1 MLKRLMDFFIS
12 FIFLLLSS
20 PLFLIIA
27 ILIKLDSRGSVF
39 FNQTRIGQHG
49 KPYLMYKF
57 RTMYVGVKDTWLER
71 FDPEDIENY
80 VFQEEEDPRI
90 TRVGKFLRKW
100 SLDELPNLLNVIIG
114 NMSLVGP
121 RSEMPEI
128 VKHYP
133 PEARKRLEVKP
144 GITGLSQV
152 RGRAELPLGETLR
165 TDIEYVENHTIWL
178 DIKIL
183 LKTPFVVL
191 TRKGAR

>member
-1 MLKRLMDFFIS
+1 MDFFVS
-12 FIFLLLSS
+12 FILLVLSF

-27 ILIKLDSRGSVF
+27 VLIKLDSRGPVF
-39 FNQTRIGQHG
+39 FNQMRIGQYG
-49 KPYLMYKF
+49 KPYVMYKF
-57 RTMYVGVKDTWLER
+57 RTMFVGVKDTWLER
-71 FDPEDIENY
+71 FDPKDIENY
-80 VFQEEEDPRI
+80 VFQEENDPRV

-100 SLDELPNLLNVIIG
+100 SLDELPNLINVFIG

-128 VKHYP
+128 VEHYP

-191 TRKGAR
+191 TQKGAR

>member
-1 MLKRLMDFFIS
+1 MDFFLS

-27 ILIKLDSRGSVF
+27 ILIKLDSPGPVF

-49 KPYLMYKF
+49 KPYVMYKF

-71 FDPEDIENY
+71 FDPKDIENY

-90 TRVGKFLRKW
+90 TRVGKFLRRW
-100 SLDELPNLLNVIIG
+100 SLDELPNLINVLIG

-121 RSEMPEI
+121 RPEMPEI

-144 GITGLSQV
+144 GITGLAQV

-191 TRKGAR
+191 TQKGAR